1 MLLTHPSLVVQ
12 NLAIHSRE
20 SYYTIRNK
28 KQMNSKQLLIKIFTL
43 LYQETKQETVS
54 ELSRGLCARIIESI
68 KLPEVTLGLDSE
80 RSILGNLVKTAK
92 RVIDQIVD
100 GGISVTELKQQFI
113 IDCLDDTS
121 TRLALDAG
129 LVEGLEAKER
139 DVMIK
144 SIRRELHSYAREESC
159 RALLKEYHA
168 KASFHAEE
176 ISDMTAHIA
185 ELVGKLEP
193 FITTAEQDDPALVAR
208 AVLSDDPNDTSVL
221 DVYRDIKKTAS
232 GTRGFRTGFVHVN
245 KMVAGVVDA
254 GKLVTAA
261 ALQHNHKTGFTLALF
276 RQFLMYNIP
285 RPPFMEDEGK
295 TQEELEQEEAE
306 RVYNPDDWVLY
317 NDPYANRPVPVIAK
331 GDPFG
336 GKTPKRK
343 PLAIRISAE
352 DEITDNMQKLFEDIY
367 FNVEGKAAV
376 VSDFSDVEMTA
387 YVKKHLL
394 RNGWHAHFERI
405 NPSEWT
411 YRNICQRV
419 LDAEANGY
427 DVKIFMLDYLG
438 MIPTK
443 GCETGAIG
451 HDLRDM
457 FRRVRNFMSARGI
470 LFITPHQLSSEAQRL
485 ERLGGEDL
493 VKKFRTGAYYAGSVQ
508 IAQEIDLE
516 FFMHIEWYNGIKYL
530 TIQRGKFRSTRTG
543 KIPEEHTYCALPF
556 HAGGGGLQDDI
567 LKARPIG
574 RAKMDNEFT
583 AGAGG
588 ATADEPDYM
597 AEFA

>member
-1 MLLTHPSLVVQ
+1 
-12 NLAIHSRE
+12 
-20 SYYTIRNK
+20 
-28 KQMNSKQLLIKIFTL
+28 MNSKQLLIKIFTL

-54 ELSRGLCARIIESI
+54 ELSRGLSARIIETI
-68 KLPEVTLGLDSE
+68 KLPEVTLGLDAE

-92 RVIDQIVD
+92 RVINDMVED
-100 GGISVTELKQQFI
+100 GISVTDLKQQFI
-113 IDCLDDTS
+113 IDCLDDTP

-129 LVEGLEAKER
+129 LIEGLEEKER
-139 DVMIK
+139 TILIK
-144 SIRRELHSYAREESC
+144 SIRRELNGYLREESC
-159 RALLKEYHA
+159 RAILKEYQT
-168 KASFHAEE
+168 KATFHSEE
-176 ISDMTAHIA
+176 IADMAGHIQ
-185 ELVGKLEP
+185 EMIGKLEP
-193 FITTAEQDDPALVAR
+193 FITTGEQDDPALVGR
-208 AVLSDDPNDTSVL
+208 AILSNDDPQDTSVL
-221 DVYRDIKKTAS
+221 EVYRNIKKTAGGS
-232 GTRGFRTGFVHVN
+232 RGYRTGFVHVN
-245 KMVAGVVDA
+245 KMVAGVIDE

-261 ALQHNHKTGFTLALF
+261 ALQHNHKTGFTLAIF
-276 RQFLMYNIP
+276 RQMLMYNIP
-285 RPPFMEDEGK
+285 QVPFAEDEGK
-295 TQEELEQEEAE
+295 TLEELEIEEQAQ
-306 RVYNPDDWVLY
+306 VYSPDDWVLY
-317 NDPYANRPVPVIAK
+317 NDPYANRAVPVIALK
-331 GDPFG
+331 DPFQ
-336 GKTPKRK
+336 GKTPKKK

-352 DEITDNMQKLFEDIY
+352 DELTDNMQKLFEDIY
-367 FNVEGKAAV
+367 FNVEGKPATLA
-376 VSDFSDVEMTA
+376 DFSDVEMTA

-427 DVKIFMLDYLG
+427 EVKVFMLDYLG
-438 MIPTK
+438 MIPTR

-516 FFMHIEWYNGIKYL
+516 FFLHIEWFNGIKYL

-543 KIPEEHTYCALPF
+543 KIPEDHTYCALPF
-556 HAGGGGLQDDI
+556 DVNGGGLQDDI
-567 LKARPIG
+567 LKPRPIG
-574 RAKMDNEFT
+574 RAKMDNEFSVGSS
-583 AGAGG
+583 ASNNDYL
-588 ATADEPDYM
+588 ADV
-597 AEFA
+597 A

>member
-1 MLLTHPSLVVQ
+1 
-12 NLAIHSRE
+12 
-20 SYYTIRNK
+20 
-28 KQMNSKQLLIKIFTL
+28 MNNKQLLIKIFTL

-80 RSILGNLVKTAK
+80 RSILGNLIKTAK
-92 RVIDQIVD
+92 RVIENISED
-100 GGISVTELKQQFI
+100 GISVTELKQQFI
-113 IDCLDDTS
+113 IDCLDDS
-121 TRLALDAG
+121 ATRQALEAG
-129 LVEGLEAKER
+129 LIEGLDDKER
-139 DVMIK
+139 DIMIR
-144 SIRRELHSYAREESC
+144 SIRRELNNYLREESC
-159 RALLKEYHA
+159 RILLKEYHA

-176 ISDMTAHIA
+176 IPDMTAHIV

-193 FITTAEQDDPALVAR
+193 FITAKEQDDPALVAR
-208 AVLSDDPNDTSVL
+208 VILSDDTSDTSAL
-221 DVYRDIKKTAS
+221 EVYRDIKKTAS
-232 GTRGFRTGFVHVN
+232 GSRGYRTGFVHVN
-245 KMVAGVVDA
+245 KMVAGVVDE
-254 GKLVTAA
+254 GKLVTVS
-261 ALQHNHKTGFTLALF
+261 ALNHNHKTGLTLALF

-285 RPPFMEDEGK
+285 RPEFIEDEGK
-295 TQEELEQEEAE
+295 TLEELEAEEQAI
-306 RVYNPDDWVLY
+306 VYSPDDWILY
-317 NDPYANRPVPVIAK
+317 NDPYVGKPVPVVALK
-331 GDPFG
+331 DPFM
-336 GKTPKRK
+336 GKTPKKK

-352 DEITDNMQKLFEDIY
+352 DEITDNMQKLFEDTY
-367 FNVEGKAAV
+367 FNVEGKPAVAA
-376 VSDFSDVEMTA
+376 DFSDVEMA
-387 YVKKHLL
+387 SYVRKHLL

-411 YRNICQRV
+411 YRNIIQRV
-419 LDAEANGY
+419 LDAEAEGY
-427 DVKIFMLDYLG
+427 EVKIFMLDYLG

-457 FRRVRNFMSARGI
+457 FRRVRNAMSSRGI

-516 FFMHIEWYNGIKYL
+516 FFLHIEWYNGIKYL

-556 HAGGGGLQDDI
+556 DVNGGGLQDDI
-567 LKARPIG
+567 LKSRPIG
-574 RAKMDNEFT
+574 RAKMDNEF
-583 AGAGG
+583 GG
-588 ATADEPDYM
+588 GSVNTVDEPDFL
-597 AEFA
+597 AEFG